1 MWNEKY
7 SDPRFIYGIASNDF
21 LKQSVH
27 HFQPSGSILCIAEG
41 EGRNAVWLAELGF
54 NVTAVDASE
63 VGLSKGLTLAKSK
76 GVKVD
81 WIHADLQHYNPG
93 KQVWDGVVAIFA
105 HLPPD
110 LRSQVHADCV
120 ESLKEGGVLL
130 LEAYTPEQLEFKTGG
145 PSNPDWLMTPEILEQ
160 ELQGLTF
167 ERLQKVER
175 KIIEGIGHTG
185 TGSVMQAIGVRNPC
199 TTPMV

>member
-7 SDPRFIYGIASNDF
+7 SDPRFIYGSAPNDF

-27 HFQPSGSILCIAEG
+27 HLKPRGKILCIAEG

-54 NVTAVDASE
+54 KVTAVDASE
-63 VGLSKGLTLAKSK
+63 VGLDKGQTLAKSK
-76 GVKVD
+76 GVRVD

-93 KQVWDGVVAIFA
+93 QQAWDGVVAIFA
-105 HLPPD
+105 HLPPE

-120 ESLKEGGVLL
+120 ESLKAGGVLL
-130 LEAYTPEQLEFKTGG
+130 LEAYTPEQLRFRTGG
-145 PSNPDWLMTPEILEQ
+145 PSNPDWLMTPEMLEQ
-160 ELQGLTF
+160 ELRGLTF

-175 KIIEGIGHTG
+175 QIIEGIGHTG
-185 TGSVMQAIGVRNPC
+185 TGSVVQVIGVRHL
-199 TTPMV
+199 

>member
-7 SDPRFIYGIASNDF
+7 SDPRFIYGLAPNDF

-27 HFQPSGSILCIAEG
+27 HLTPSGKILCIAEG

-54 NVTAVDASE
+54 KVTAVDASE
-63 VGLSKGLTLAKSK
+63 VGLNKGQTLAKSK
-76 GVKVD
+76 GVKID

-93 KQVWDGVVAIFA
+93 QQAWDGVVAIFA
-105 HLPPD
+105 HLPPE

-120 ESLKEGGVLL
+120 ESLKAGGVLL
-130 LEAYTPEQLEFKTGG
+130 LEAYTPEQLRFRTGG
-145 PSNPDWLMTPEILEQ
+145 PSNPDWLMTPEMLEQ
-160 ELQGLTF
+160 ELRGLTF

-175 KIIEGIGHTG
+175 QIIEGIGHTG
-185 TGSVMQAIGVRNPC
+185 TGSVVQVIGVRHL
-199 TTPMV
+199 

>member
-7 SDPRFIYGIASNDF
+7 SDPRFIYGSAPNDF

-27 HFQPSGSILCIAEG
+27 HLKIGGKILCIAEG
-41 EGRNAVWLAELGF
+41 EGRNAVWLAELDVK
-54 NVTAVDASE
+54 VTADDASE
-63 VGLSKGLTLAKSK
+63 VGLNKGQTLAKSK
-76 GVKVD
+76 GVKID

-93 KQVWDGVVAIFA
+93 QQAWDGVVAIFA

-120 ESLKEGGVLL
+120 ESLKAGGVLL
-130 LEAYTPEQLEFKTGG
+130 LEAYTPEQLRFRTGG
-145 PSNPDWLMTPEILEQ
+145 PSNPDWLMTPEMLEQ
-160 ELQGLTF
+160 ELRGLTF

-175 KIIEGIGHTG
+175 QIIEGIGHTG
-185 TGSVMQAIGVRNPC
+185 TGSVVQVIGVRHL
-199 TTPMV
+199 